1 MVKDFWCSFQ
11 FFLGN
16 SKLPQF
22 LVEILKNCGYDSP
35 ISLELLDEEKI
46 KEIEQFIEI
55 NFGCAHSLVRDTI
68 YENKEQFKFLPGHLT
83 LLLGLKIY
91 ANKFIDSG
99 LRKSKIKSKELSRD
113 LDTITEEV
121 EVLSDQELNKL
132 KSILVKK
139 IVNFCRKIN
148 VDTEKLS
155 DESVGQDIDTIIK
168 TNGELVYKTTFACPI
183 CEVRIPCIHN
193 QHWQVSN
200 LERHIKTHQTRK
212 LLPQVAGKLDQILNG
227 ETPKGT

>member
-1 MVKDFWCSFQ
+1 MWLRFTDFIGIIRRRKNQRNRTVHRDQ
-11 FFLGN
+11 FR
-16 SKLPQF
+16 
-22 LVEILKNCGYDSP
+22 VRT
-35 ISLELLDEEKI
+35 LLSERYNIRK
-46 KEIEQFIEI
+46 
-55 NFGCAHSLVRDTI
+55 
-68 YENKEQFKFLPGHLT
+68 KEQFKFLPGHLT

-113 LDTITEEV
+113 LNTIAEEV
-121 EVLSDQELNKL
+121 EVLSDQELNRL

-139 IVNFCRKIN
+139 IVDFCRKIN
-148 VDTEKLS
+148 DDTEKLS
-155 DESVGQDIDTIIK
+155 DESVGQDIDIIIK
-168 TNGELVYKTTFACPI
+168 TKGESVDKTTFACPI

-200 LERHIKTHQTRK
+200 LEKHIKTHQTRK

-227 ETPKGT
+227 GAPKDT

>member
-1 MVKDFWCSFQ
+1 MRT
-11 FFLGN
+11 
-16 SKLPQF
+16 
-22 LVEILKNCGYDSP
+22 
-35 ISLELLDEEKI
+35 LLSERYNIRK
-46 KEIEQFIEI
+46 
-55 NFGCAHSLVRDTI
+55 
-68 YENKEQFKFLPGHLT
+68 KEQFKFLPGHLT

-113 LDTITEEV
+113 LNTIAEEV
-121 EVLSDQELNKL
+121 EVLSDQELNRL

-139 IVNFCRKIN
+139 IVDFCRKIN
-148 VDTEKLS
+148 DDTEKLS

-200 LERHIKTHQTRK
+200 LEKHIKTHQTRK

-227 ETPKGT
+227 GAPKDT